1 MKKVKKNSYQKLED
15 EIFINIMSG
24 YYVTFYTKTKGVVM
38 SKTKSSQK
46 KVTLSELNNHTI
58 SNKRQ
63 ALKDLKKLN
72 FNDLQYKN
80 AAQRRFYKTISS
92 KDITFG
98 IGPAGCGK
106 TYLSVHRALSELGNK
121 DSHIDGIIIVK
132 PLVEAAGE
140 KIGFLPGD
148 VEEKTAPF
156 MMSFYYNMEQII
168 GKQRMEILKESSVI
182 QVIPMAYMRG
192 ITLSDKFVILDEA
205 QNATPEQIKMFVTRI
220 GENSKYVITG
230 DLDQS
235 DIQKHKSGLEDAI
248 KRFAGV
254 HGVGLAS
261 FKEKD
266 IVRHSLV
273 RRLLK
278 RYKPSFNV
286 IDDTSAEDTIS
297 MWVHDEGLDLQPDGS
312 LDDKESK
319 HFYTL
324 KQ

>member
-1 MKKVKKNSYQKLED
+1 
-15 EIFINIMSG
+15 
-24 YYVTFYTKTKGVVM
+24 M

-46 KVTLSELNNHTI
+46 KVSLSELNNHTTT
-58 SNKRQ
+58 NKRQ
-63 ALKDLKKLN
+63 ALKDLNKLD
-72 FNDLQYKN
+72 FDELIYKN
-80 AAQRRFYKTISS
+80 PAQRRFYKTISS

-106 TYLSVHRALSELGNK
+106 TYLSVHRALRELGDK
-121 DSHIDGIIIVK
+121 QSKIDGIVIVK

-140 KIGFLPGD
+140 KIGYLPGD

-168 GKQRMEILKESSVI
+168 GKQRLQVLKESNTI
-182 QVIPMAYMRG
+182 QVIPLAFMRG
-192 ITLSDKFVILDEA
+192 ITLANKFVILDEA

-220 GENSKYVITG
+220 GENSKYIITG
-230 DLDQS
+230 DLEQS

-266 IVRHSLV
+266 VVRHSLV

-278 RYKPSFNV
+278 RYKDSFQ
-286 IDDTSAEDTIS
+286 IMDEISAEKTIS
-297 MWVHDEGLDLQPDGS
+297 MWIHENGLDSPNDGS
-312 LDDKESK
+312 IDDT
-319 HFYTL
+319 FY
-324 KQ
+324 KIKK

>member
-1 MKKVKKNSYQKLED
+1 M
-15 EIFINIMSG
+15 
-24 YYVTFYTKTKGVVM
+24 
-38 SKTKSSQK
+38 
-46 KVTLSELNNHTI
+46 
-58 SNKRQ
+58 
-63 ALKDLKKLN
+63 LN
-72 FNDLQYKN
+72 FDELIYKN
-80 AAQRRFYKTISS
+80 PAQRRFYKTISS

-106 TYLSVHRALSELGNK
+106 TYLSVHRALRELGDK
-121 DSHIDGIIIVK
+121 ESKIDGIVIVK

-140 KIGFLPGD
+140 KIGYLPGD

-168 GKQRMEILKESSVI
+168 GKQRLQILKESNVI

-192 ITLSDKFVILDEA
+192 ITLSNKFVILDEA

-220 GENSKYVITG
+220 GENSKYIITG
-230 DLDQS
+230 DLEQS

-254 HGVGLAS
+254 HGVGLAQ

-266 IVRHSLV
+266 VVRHSLV

-278 RYKPSFNV
+278 RYKPNFNI
-286 IDDTSAEDTIS
+286 IDEISAERTIS
-297 MWVHDEGLDLQPDGS
+297 MWIQEEGLDTPTDGS
-312 LDDKESK
+312 LANDYHYE
-319 HFYTL
+319 L
-324 KQ
+324 KK

>member
-1 MKKVKKNSYQKLED
+1 MAKSKV
-15 EIFINIMSG
+15 
-24 YYVTFYTKTKGVVM
+24 T
-38 SKTKSSQK
+38 QK
-46 KVTLSELNNHTI
+46 KVSLSDLNNHNIT
-58 SNKRQ
+58 NKRQ
-63 ALKDLKKLN
+63 ALKDLKMLN
-72 FNDLQYKN
+72 FDEIQFKN
-80 AAQRRFYKTISS
+80 PAQKRFYKTIST

-106 TYLSVHRALSELGNK
+106 TYLSVHRALRELGDKSN
-121 DSHIDGIIIVK
+121 SIDGIVIVK

-140 KIGFLPGD
+140 KIGYLPGD

-168 GKQRMEILKESSVI
+168 GKQRLQVLKDNNII

-192 ITLSDKFVILDEA
+192 ITLSNKFVILDEA

-220 GENSKYVITG
+220 GENSKYIITG
-230 DLDQS
+230 DLEQS

-254 HGVGLAS
+254 HGVGLAQ

-266 IVRHSLV
+266 VVRHSLV

-278 RYKPSFNV
+278 RYKPSFNI
-286 IDDTSAEDTIS
+286 IDEVSAEKTIS
-297 MWVHDEGLDLQPDGS
+297 MWIHEQGLDSVNDGS
-312 LDDKESK
+312 LHTDDT
-319 HFYTL
+319 FYKL
-324 KQ
+324 KK

>member
-1 MKKVKKNSYQKLED
+1 MA
-15 EIFINIMSG
+15 
-24 YYVTFYTKTKGVVM
+24 KTN
-38 SKTKSSQK
+38 SSQK
-46 KVTLSELNNHTI
+46 KVTLSELNNHNIT
-58 SNKRQ
+58 NKRQ
-63 ALKDLKKLN
+63 ALKDLKMLN
-72 FNDLQYKN
+72 FDELLYKN
-80 AAQRRFYKTISS
+80 PAQKRFYETISK
-92 KDITFG
+92 KDITFC

-106 TYLSVHRALSELGNK
+106 TFLSVHRALRELGDK
-121 DSHIDGIIIVK
+121 ESKIDGIVIVK

-168 GKQRMEILKESSVI
+168 GKQRLQILKDSNII

-192 ITLSDKFVILDEA
+192 ITLANKFVILDEA

-220 GENSKYVITG
+220 GENSKYIITG
-230 DLDQS
+230 DLEQS
-235 DIQKHKSGLEDAI
+235 DIQKHKSGLEDAV

-266 IVRHSLV
+266 VVRHSLV

-278 RYKPSFNV
+278 RYKPSFNI
-286 IDDTSAEDTIS
+286 IDEVSAEKTIS
-297 MWVHDEGLDLQPDGS
+297 MWIHDEGLDAPTDGS
-312 LDDKESK
+312 LDSDYHYQIKK
-319 HFYTL
+319 
-324 KQ
+324 

>member
-1 MKKVKKNSYQKLED
+1 
-15 EIFINIMSG
+15 
-24 YYVTFYTKTKGVVM
+24 M

-46 KVTLSELNNHTI
+46 KVSLSELNNHTTT
-58 SNKRQ
+58 NKRQ
-63 ALKDLKKLN
+63 ALKDLSKLN
-72 FNDLQYKN
+72 FDELMYKN
-80 AAQRRFYKTISS
+80 PAQRRFYKTISS

-106 TYLSVHRALSELGNK
+106 TYLSVHRALRELGDK
-121 DSHIDGIIIVK
+121 QSKIDGIVIVK

-168 GKQRMEILKESSVI
+168 GKQRLDILKESNVI
-182 QVIPMAYMRG
+182 QVIPLAFMRG
-192 ITLSDKFVILDEA
+192 ITLANKFVILDEA

-220 GENSKYVITG
+220 GENSKYIITG
-230 DLDQS
+230 DLEQS

-248 KRFAGV
+248 KRFAGI
-254 HGVGLAS
+254 HGVGLAQ

-266 IVRHSLV
+266 VVRHSLV

-278 RYKPSFNV
+278 RYKDSFQIMDEV
-286 IDDTSAEDTIS
+286 SAEKTIS
-297 MWVHDEGLDLQPDGS
+297 MWIHENGLDSPNDGS
-312 LDDKESK
+312 ADDT
-319 HFYTL
+319 FYTI
-324 KQ
+324 KK

>member
-1 MKKVKKNSYQKLED
+1 
-15 EIFINIMSG
+15 
-24 YYVTFYTKTKGVVM
+24 M

-46 KVTLSELNNHTI
+46 KVSLSELNNHTTT
-58 SNKRQ
+58 NKRQ
-63 ALKDLKKLN
+63 ALKDLNKLD
-72 FNDLQYKN
+72 FDELIYKN
-80 AAQRRFYKTISS
+80 PAQRRFYKTISD

-106 TYLSVHRALSELGNK
+106 TYLSVHRALRELGDKNSK
-121 DSHIDGIIIVK
+121 IDGVVIVK

-140 KIGFLPGD
+140 KIGYLPGD

-168 GKQRMEILKESSVI
+168 GKQRLQVLKESNTI
-182 QVIPMAYMRG
+182 QVIPLAFMRG
-192 ITLSDKFVILDEA
+192 ITLANKFVILDEA

-220 GENSKYVITG
+220 GENSKYIITG
-230 DLDQS
+230 DLEQS

-266 IVRHSLV
+266 VVRHSLV

-278 RYKPSFNV
+278 RYKDSFQIMDEV
-286 IDDTSAEDTIS
+286 SAEKTIS
-297 MWVHDEGLDLQPDGS
+297 MWIHENGLDSQNDGS
-312 LDDKESK
+312 IDDT
-319 HFYTL
+319 FY
-324 KQ
+324 KIKK

>member
-1 MKKVKKNSYQKLED
+1 
-15 EIFINIMSG
+15 
-24 YYVTFYTKTKGVVM
+24 M
-38 SKTKSSQK
+38 SKVRSSNK
-46 KVTLSELNNHTI
+46 KVTLSELNNHTVN
-58 SNKRQ
+58 NKRQ
-63 ALKDLKKLN
+63 ALKDLKLLN
-72 FNDLQYKN
+72 FDELMYKN
-80 AAQRRFYKTISS
+80 TAQKRFYETVSK
-92 KDITFG
+92 KDITFC

-106 TYLSVHRALSELGNK
+106 TYLSVHKALRELGDK
-121 DSHIDGIIIVK
+121 DSPIDGIVIVK

-168 GKQRMEILKESSVI
+168 GKQRLEILKSNGVI
-182 QVIPMAYMRG
+182 QVMPMAYMRG

-205 QNATPEQIKMFVTRI
+205 QNATPEQIKMFVTRL
-220 GENSKYVITG
+220 GEGSKYIITG
-230 DLDQS
+230 DLAQS
-235 DIQKHKSGLEDAI
+235 DIKRGMSGLEDAV

-278 RYKPSFNV
+278 RYKDNFQIMDEV
-286 IDDTSAEDTIS
+286 SAEKTIS
-297 MWVHDEGLDLQPDGS
+297 MWVHDEGLDAPTDGS
-312 LDDKESK
+312 MDDYHYK
-319 HFYTL
+319 L
-324 KQ
+324 KK

>member
-1 MKKVKKNSYQKLED
+1 
-15 EIFINIMSG
+15 
-24 YYVTFYTKTKGVVM
+24 M
-38 SKTKSSQK
+38 SKVRSSNK
-46 KVTLSELNNHTI
+46 KVTLSELNNHTVN
-58 SNKRQ
+58 NKRQ
-63 ALKDLKKLN
+63 ALKDLKMLN
-72 FNDLQYKN
+72 FDELIYKN
-80 AAQRRFYKTISS
+80 TAQKRFYETVSK
-92 KDITFG
+92 KDITFC

-106 TYLSVHRALSELGNK
+106 TYLSVHRALRELGDK
-121 DSHIDGIIIVK
+121 DNYIDGIVIVK

-140 KIGFLPGD
+140 KLGYLPGD

-168 GKQRMEILKESSVI
+168 GKQRVEVLKESNTI

-220 GENSKYVITG
+220 GENSKYIITG

-266 IVRHSLV
+266 VVRHSLV

-278 RYKPSFNV
+278 RYKDSFNIMDEV
-286 IDDTSAEDTIS
+286 SAEKTIS
-297 MWVHDEGLDLQPDGS
+297 MWIHENGLDSPTDGS
-312 LDDKESK
+312 IDDT
-319 HFYTL
+319 FYKL
-324 KQ
+324 KK

>member
-1 MKKVKKNSYQKLED
+1 
-15 EIFINIMSG
+15 
-24 YYVTFYTKTKGVVM
+24 M
-38 SKTKSSQK
+38 SKVRSSNK
-46 KVTLSELNNHTI
+46 KVTLSVLNNHTVN
-58 SNKRQ
+58 NKRQ
-63 ALKDLKKLN
+63 ALKDLKLLN
-72 FNDLQYKN
+72 FDELMYKN
-80 AAQRRFYKTISS
+80 TAQKRFYETVSK
-92 KDITFG
+92 KDITFC

-106 TYLSVHRALSELGNK
+106 TYLSVHRALRELGDK
-121 DSHIDGIIIVK
+121 QSKIDGIVIVK

-168 GKQRMEILKESSVI
+168 GKQRMEVLKESNTI

-205 QNATPEQIKMFVTRI
+205 QNATPEQIKMFVTRL
-220 GENSKYVITG
+220 GSNSKYIITG
-230 DLDQS
+230 DLAQS
-235 DIQKHKSGLEDAI
+235 DIKRGSSGLEDAV

-278 RYKPSFNV
+278 RYKDNFQIMDAV
-286 IDDTSAEDTIS
+286 SAEQTIS
-297 MWVHDEGLDLQPDGS
+297 MWVHDEGLDAPTDGS
-312 LDDKESK
+312 LDDYHYQIKK
-319 HFYTL
+319 
-324 KQ
+324 

>member
-1 MKKVKKNSYQKLED
+1 MAKAKATPKKVS
-15 EIFINIMSG
+15 
-24 YYVTFYTKTKGVVM
+24 
-38 SKTKSSQK
+38 
-46 KVTLSELNNHTI
+46 LSELNNHAV

-63 ALKDLKKLN
+63 ALKDLKMLN
-72 FNDLQYKN
+72 FDDLIYKN
-80 AAQRRFYKTISS
+80 AAQKRFYNTISK

-106 TYLSVHRALSELGNK
+106 TYLSVHRALRELGDK
-121 DSHIDGIIIVK
+121 DNYIDGIVIVK

-140 KIGFLPGD
+140 KIGYLPGD

-168 GKQRMEILKESSVI
+168 GKQRLQILKDSNTI
-182 QVIPMAYMRG
+182 QVIPLAFMRG
-192 ITLSDKFVILDEA
+192 ITLANKFVILDEA

-220 GENSKYVITG
+220 GENSKYIITG
-230 DLDQS
+230 DLEQS
-235 DIQKHKSGLEDAI
+235 DIKKHNSGLEDAI

-266 IVRHSLV
+266 VVRHSLV

-278 RYKPSFNV
+278 RYRDSFNI
-286 IDDTSAEDTIS
+286 IDDISAEKTIS
-297 MWVHDEGLDLQPDGS
+297 MWIQEEELDAPRDGS
-312 LDDKESK
+312 LQNDY
-319 HFYTL
+319 HYQL
-324 KQ
+324 KNS